1 MEQSDRENL
10 QFLLG
15 RPISWFA
22 LSYLLWKHF
31 TRQWRTTSG
40 AGSRVGPWGS
50 RPTKVVGRPAP
61 STPQVPPSWVAS
73 RCCWRGHG
81 HREGLFLK
89 SLHEV
94 LLHKAQ
100 WRVSAGFWCNV
111 GNYLLVG
118 HGLMVMGCWW
128 TAMEILGNRWKQGVE
143 FRVSEEKKKGTRL
156 LFSSRN
162 TVTPRGVGL

>member
-15 RPISWFA
+15 RPISRFA

-61 STPQVPPSWVAS
+61 STPRVPPSWVAS

-94 LLHKAQ
+94 LLHRAQ

-118 HGLMVMGCWW
+118 HGLMVMRCWW
-128 TAMEILGNRWKQGVE
+128 KRWRFWGIDGNKVGFLRGRR
-143 FRVSEEKKKGTRL
+143 RVRDSF
-156 LFSSRN
+156 FSSRN
-162 TVTPRGVGL
+162 AVILRGVGL